1 VLVNLQ
7 VFGSFGLIDASRRSL
22 TKALKHQS
30 VVIYVGG
37 MAELFLSTPTEER
50 LYIAKRTGMLLHNYT
65 YITILYM
72 LIQHVIMSATNA
84 CLQ

>member
-1 VLVNLQ
+1 MQLHELMKLSFSLLLIACICVCVCQKQ

-50 LYIAKRTGMLLHNYT
+50 LYIAKRTGMQL
-65 YITILYM
+65 
-72 LIQHVIMSATNA
+72 
-84 CLQ
+84 